1 MAEHAEGPAEVVIGI
16 ETPHGLMVRAL
27 QAAGYA
33 IYAINPL
40 AASRYRDRP
49 RSRRKSRIALTP

>member
-1 MAEHAEGPAEVVIGI
+1 MAEHAESPAEVVIGI

-33 IYAINPL
+33 NLRHQPTGGQPL
-40 AASRYRDRP
+40 SGSPRRLEEKV
-49 RSRRKSRIALTP
+49 RSR